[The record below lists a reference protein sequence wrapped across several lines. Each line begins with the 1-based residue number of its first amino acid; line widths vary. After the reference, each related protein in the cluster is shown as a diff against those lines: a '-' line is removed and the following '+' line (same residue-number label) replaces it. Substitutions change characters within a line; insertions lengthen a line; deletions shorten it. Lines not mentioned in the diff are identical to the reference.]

1 MNEKNAPGA
10 PTPETSTSH
19 RLPDTALP
27 PDLRPGGAPDAP
39 APSPPRLER
48 TAPLSEL
55 LEGIPELAATI
66 ASSKVPTC
74 RACGDTGYD
83 EAAAYGTLCAC
94 EAGQAE
100 AARLAEERARR
111 DAEARSQLFEAA
123 GVPPE
128 FEGLTVSG
136 IARLADPG
144 KAAAVEAVGDWLGA
158 ALRTVPP
165 YSGAEQPEPA
175 ARPASI
181 VGAFRPARAGD
192 VERGATAGRSG
203 LVFGETGPE
212 SKPGL
217 ILLGPY
223 SVGKTG
229 LLTAAYQALVARGG
243 HWLGSLWIEFYD
255 FVAAVQSGYG
265 DGTADDRL
273 RAAQQAPLL
282 FIDDLGTTRLLVS
295 TPGAPMSA
303 WPSRPEK
310 DDKQRILD
318 ALVSHRHREHL
329 PTLATTN
336 LSLEQLCAQF
346 DGRIVERLLQACR
359 VVRMGGRN
367 LRLDP
372 VAAVGAA

>member
-1 MNEKNAPGA
+1 MNEQKTHREPA
-10 PTPETSTSH
+10 PETSTSH
-19 RLPDTALP
+19 RLPDSALP
-27 PDLRPGGAPDAP
+27 QEFRPAEPD
-39 APSPPRLER
+39 PSLPRLEE
-48 TAPLSEL
+48 TVPLADL
-55 LEGIPELAATI
+55 LEGIPQLAATI
-66 ASSKVPTC
+66 GSSKAPSC
-74 RACGDTGYD
+74 EACADTGYD
-83 EAAAYGTLCAC
+83 ESAAYGTLCAC
-94 EAGQAE
+94 PAGEAEVQ
-100 AARLAEERARR
+100 RLRDERARL
-111 DAEARSQLFEAA
+111 DAEARAHLFEAA

-128 FEGLTVSG
+128 FEGLTISG
-136 IARLADPG
+136 IANLADPD

-158 ALRTVPP
+158 ALRSVPP
-165 YSGAEQPEPA
+165 YSAVPTP
-175 ARPASI
+175 RSASI
-181 VGAFRPARAGD
+181 VGAFRAAREG
-192 VERGATAGRSG
+192 ETPAGRSG
-203 LVFGETGPE
+203 LVFGKTGPE
-212 SKPGL
+212 PKPGL

-243 HWLGSLWIEFYD
+243 PWLGALWIEFYD
-255 FVAAVQSGYG
+255 FVAAVQSGYA

-295 TPGAPMSA
+295 APAAPMAA
-303 WPSRPEK
+303 WASRPEK

-336 LSLEQLCAQF
+336 LSLEQLRAQF

-367 LRLDP
+367 LRLNP
-372 VAAVGAA
+372 ASAGSTA